1 MSIFHRKSKAEKE
14 AAATARQ
21 QQVIADVISLYA
33 QAEDESLISVNV
45 GQRRILVAQTFAAK
59 FTKSGEQLMNFFV
72 GVGTYAYYRSLATVT
87 TDAIAKR
94 ELDLLWK
101 AKADKGADLTT
112 EEATVCKMR
121 AREGLNLQDVQ
132 TDASFD
138 IVVIGWRNDPKVL
151 AHWQDMK
158 VEIVSVLEEEETDP
172 EKEKV
177 EGKSEQ

>member
-1 MSIFHRKSKAEKE
+1 MS
-14 AAATARQ
+14 
-21 QQVIADVISLYA
+21 L
-33 QAEDESLISVNV
+33 LSVNV
-45 GQRRILVAQTFAAK
+45 SQHRILVAQTFAAQ
-59 FTKSGEQLMNFFV
+59 FTKSQKQLLNFFV
-72 GVGTYAYYRSLATVT
+72 GVGMYGYYRSLATVT

-151 AHWQDMK
+151 AYWQDMK
-158 VEIVSVLEEEETDP
+158 VEIVSVLEEEDP
-172 EKEKV
+172 HPSPSPV
-177 EGKSEQ
+177 E